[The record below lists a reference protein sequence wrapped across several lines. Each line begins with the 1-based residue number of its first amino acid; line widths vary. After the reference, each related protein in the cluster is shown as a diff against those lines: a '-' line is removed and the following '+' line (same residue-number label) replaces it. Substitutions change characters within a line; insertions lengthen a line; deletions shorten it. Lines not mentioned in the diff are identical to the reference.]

1 MEETA
6 RKFVAPYLPWKTV
19 FNFLER
25 LEESGTPDRID
36 RTYLDNLSGQD
47 QSYLLGALKLFG
59 LIDDT
64 GRLQPLMEELRN
76 KATRPAAFRALLQT
90 YYADA
95 VALPDNATQGQL
107 EEIFRDKY
115 NVHGATLRKS
125 LTFYLRAAQYA
136 GIPVSK
142 NFKSAG
148 PAAGETT
155 ARPRR
160 TTRRVTRRDPATAS
174 AQEAVP
180 QPPVKNDPGE
190 GSIPVHAMLRGA
202 ILWLSENGP
211 LWTEAQAD
219 TWIESF
225 SNLVRLVYPTS
236 HPAPAPQRQG
246 SRARPAAPATREEP
260 SPDEEGTVG

>member
-1 MEETA
+1 MEETP
-6 RKFVAPYLPWKTV
+6 RRFVAPYLPWKTV
-19 FNFLER
+19 FNLLER

-36 RTYLDNLSGQD
+36 RTYLDKLSGQD

-64 GRLQPLMEELRN
+64 GRIQPPMEELRN
-76 KATRPAAFRALLQT
+76 KATRPAGVRRLLET

-136 GIPVSK
+136 GVPVSK

-148 PAAGETT
+148 PVAGETT

-160 TTRRVTRRDPATAS
+160 TTRRVTRRDPANAS
-174 AQEAVP
+174 GQEAVP
-180 QPPVKNDPGE
+180 QPPVKIDPGE

-211 LWTEAQAD
+211 LWGEAQAD

-225 SNLVRLVYPTS
+225 SNLVRLVYPTK
-236 HPAPAPQRQG
+236 HPAPALQRQG
-246 SRARPAAPATREEP
+246 SRARPAAPSTPEEP
-260 SPDEEGTVG
+260 SAGDQGVVG